1 LWRSASHGGLWIRAA
16 IKGVWARWARQTKNK
31 MGWMG
36 LEMALVL
43 FFSPFSFLILPVDI
57 G

>member
-16 IKGVWARWARQTKNK
+16 IKGVWARWARQTKNE